1 MSLNGYLVED
11 NPLIRDSLIA
21 TLEELAPV
29 HMVGT
34 AETQA
39 EAVAWLHD
47 ADGQWDVAV
56 VDLFLRHG
64 TGFGVLMDCR
74 DRLPRQ
80 RMVIFSNF
88 ATPDMRERAMLLG
101 ADAVFDKSTE
111 IEGLLRFLEETERAA
126 DRT

>member
-64 TGFGVLMDCR
+64 TV
-74 DRLPRQ
+74 P
-80 RMVIFSNF
+80 IS
-88 ATPDMRERAMLLG
+88 LL
-101 ADAVFDKSTE
+101 DQ
-111 IEGLLRFLEETERAA
+111 
-126 DRT
+126 

>member
-64 TGFGVLMDCR
+64 TGFGVLMGCK